1 MPDTMQLDPS
11 DIMSIAYDIIETM
24 KEIDGPEVDET
35 PHTPS
40 ASTKATYR
48 KTMLAYED
56 FMSSQEVMRYMC
68 LKPLFYPEADQ
79 TYPLLNK
86 FRSVLEKL
94 FLAVMEYIE
103 EESPYLFIVDGNG
116 SKSHLIPEKI
126 NMMLVTFLDHVTKM
140 FADHHPNFLP
150 LGRHRK

>member
-11 DIMSIAYDIIETM
+11 DIMSVAYKIIETM

-35 PHTPS
+35 PHIPS
-40 ASTKATYR
+40 ASVRANYEKN
-48 KTMLAYED
+48 MIAYED
-56 FMSSQEVMRYMC
+56 FMSSNEVMRYMC

-79 TYPLLNK
+79 ICHLIEK
-86 FRSVLEKL
+86 FRSVLDNL
-94 FLAVMEYIE
+94 FLAVMKYIE

-116 SKSHLIPEKI
+116 SKSHLTPEKI

-150 LGRHRK
+150 LGRHRN